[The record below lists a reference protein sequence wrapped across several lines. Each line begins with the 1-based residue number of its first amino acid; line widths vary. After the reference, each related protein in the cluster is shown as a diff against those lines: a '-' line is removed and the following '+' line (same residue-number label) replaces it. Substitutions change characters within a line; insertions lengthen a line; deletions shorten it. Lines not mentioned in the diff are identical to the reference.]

1 MFSLLLFTLGGVA
14 AGVFT
19 GLVPGIHPNTVIF
32 TAVPYYLSSGIET
45 MHFVAFLTGMSVS
58 HTFHDFLPAFFIS
71 APDAESALSS
81 VSAAEMVKSGKG
93 LEAFRYT
100 VYGALFSLLPV
111 MLFSALSFFYL
122 EQLYGWISGFM
133 EHILLFF
140 LFFMVL
146 DSENRFGS
154 ALVAVFAGA
163 LGVASFQSPVNQNF
177 VFIPLFSGLFAVPA
191 IISSLRSDYKIPD
204 QDPPS
209 LKFPEAFRGGIVGSA
224 AGFLAGVIPGIGAAV
239 STSFLSPLM
248 DRSRRKFMASMGA
261 VNTTD
266 IIFSL
271 VALYLIERA
280 RSGVSVALELLGSE
294 VNLVLVGVLALLS
307 VFVSA
312 FTALKVSGRYVD
324 SLRSVQAEKLL
335 YSVLALLAA
344 VVFLVTGI
352 LGLLV
357 FLTSS
362 LVGEAALRTGNRKVC
377 MAVLIV
383 PAILYFAGFGIFM

>member
-1 MFSLLLFTLGGVA
+1 
-14 AGVFT
+14 
-19 GLVPGIHPNTVIF
+19 VIF

-45 MHFVAFLTGMSVS
+45 MPFVAFLTGMSVS

-71 APDAESALSS
+71 APDAESALST
-81 VSAAEMVKSGKG
+81 VNAAEMVKNGKG
-93 LEAFRYT
+93 LEAFHYT

-111 MLFSALSFFYL
+111 LLFSVLSFFYL

-133 EHILLFF
+133 EYILLFF
-140 LFFMVL
+140 LLFMVL
-146 DSENRFGS
+146 DSERSLES

-163 LGVASFQSPVNQNF
+163 LGVASFQSPLNQNF

-191 IISSLRSDYKIPD
+191 ILSSLKSDYEIPD
-204 QDPPS
+204 QESPS
-209 LKFPEAFRGGIVGSA
+209 LEFSGALRGGFMGSI
-224 AGFLAGVIPGIGAAV
+224 AGFLAGVVPGIGAAV

-271 VALYLIERA
+271 VALYLIQRA

-294 VNLVLVGVLALLS
+294 VNLALVGFLALLS
-307 VFVSA
+307 LFISA
-312 FTALKVSGRYVD
+312 FTALKVSGRYVKL
-324 SLRSVQAEKLL
+324 LRSFPAEKLL
-335 YSVLALLAA
+335 YSVLVLLAF
-344 VVFLVTGI
+344 VVFMMTGF
-352 LGLLV
+352 LGLVV

-362 LVGEAALRTGNRKVC
+362 LVGEAALRTGNRKAC
-377 MAVLIV
+377 MAVLII
-383 PAILYFAGFGIFM
+383 PSILYFAGFGIFM